1 MASSVPFWG
10 LFESTSMLF
19 FLSGSI
25 DLAASELG
33 TLVAPVGKK
42 RCLRR
47 FLGCRYLAG
56 LLYSDSLE
64 GVGVL
69 VGKEGR
75 VVERAVRRRWCLI
88 GLGASLKEIKMLE
101 IRTRLFDLRG
111 RRENISLTSEEFSPP

>member
-1 MASSVPFWG
+1 M
-10 LFESTSMLF
+10 
-19 FLSGSI
+19 
-25 DLAASELG
+25 
-33 TLVAPVGKK
+33 
-42 RCLRR
+42 
-47 FLGCRYLAG
+47 GCRYLAG

-64 GVGVL
+64 GVGAL